1 MPDVSPEIAN
11 DPSQSV
17 HIEDRFEAR
26 LHRLFERLK
35 KRLPEL
41 LGEVK
46 TQNVHLQAGNL
57 PAINLETFR
66 KKLNVVM
73 QEEILVPGRE
83 LIDGTVTEAY
93 RHGIQFSILQ
103 SGRTEFAGIMPPIRE
118 SPVDV
123 RILNNLKA
131 RDLSDLKGITDESSK
146 QITRL
151 LSDGLLQGKKQSE
164 VLRDMV
170 RTVDDVGIVRASTL
184 ARTEV
189 MRAVNAASRT
199 KYGNIGIE
207 KLEAVEAQDERTCDN
222 WEITVGDRTF
232 VGCRDESEG
241 GINGAIF
248 TLDEAAEVDAQA
260 HPNCRRCWVPRIE
273 QFPEEEEGE
282 QLQKVSVSKRISN
295 RLRSLFYGKNEP
307 LDSEPGDIWVSD
319 E

>member
-1 MPDVSPEIAN
+1 MTDVSPEIAN

-26 LHRLFERLK
+26 LHRLFANLK

-46 TQNVHLQAGNL
+46 TQNVHLQAGDL
-57 PAINLETFR
+57 PAINLEAFR

-73 QEEILVPGRE
+73 QEEILAPGRE

-93 RHGIQFSILQ
+93 RHGVQFSILQ
-103 SGRTEFAGIMPPIRE
+103 SGRAGFAGIMPPIRE

-164 VLRDMV
+164 VLREMV
-170 RTVDDVGIVRASTL
+170 GTVDNVGIVRASTM

-207 KLEAVEAQDERTCDN
+207 RLEAVEAQDERTCDN

-273 QFPEEEEGE
+273 QTPEEEEGE
-282 QLQKVSVSKRISN
+282 QLQKVSKRISN

>member
-1 MPDVSPEIAN
+1 MTDTSPEIAN

-17 HIEDRFEAR
+17 HIEDRFETR
-26 LHRLFERLK
+26 LHRLFENLK

-41 LGEVK
+41 LGTPK
-46 TQNVHLQAGNL
+46 TQNVHLQAGDL
-57 PAINLETFR
+57 PAINLEAFR

-73 QEEILVPGRE
+73 QEEILAPGKE

-93 RHGIQFSILQ
+93 RHGVRFSILQ
-103 SGRTEFAGIMPPIRE
+103 SGRAGFAGIMPPIRE

-131 RDLSDLKGITDESSK
+131 RNLSDLKGITDVSST
-146 QITRL
+146 QITRI
-151 LSDGLLQGKKQSE
+151 LSDGILSGKKQSE
-164 VLRDMV
+164 VLREMV
-170 RTVDDVGIVRASTL
+170 GTVDNVGIVRASVL
-184 ARTEV
+184 ARSEV

-232 VGCRDESEG
+232 TGCRDESEG

-260 HPNCRRCWVPRIE
+260 HPNCRRCWVPHIE
-273 QFPEEEEGE
+273 HPPEEEEE
-282 QLQKVSVSKRISN
+282 
-295 RLRSLFYGKNEP
+295 E
-307 LDSEPGDIWVSD
+307 
-319 E
+319 